1 MGSQRVRHDSAALHN
16 DILLSHVSETKDIF
30 LLATRMDLEG
40 AMLSEICKIKKDKCY
55 MISLICGI

>member
-1 MGSQRVRHDSAALHN
+1 MTLHN

-40 AMLSEICKIKKDKCY
+40 AMQSEICKIKKDKCY
-55 MISLICGI
+55 MISLICGIKKSQAQRLE

>member
-1 MGSQRVRHDSAALHN
+1 MTLHN

-55 MISLICGI
+55 MISFTCGI